1 MEASPSVALR
11 KQRAQL
17 VSRYV
22 LFAVIAGAVNIVAQ
36 AGTLQLAKLVSY
48 EGPFRLSIAMAVG
61 TVAGLLPKYLLDA
74 RWIFDA
80 RDRGV
85 RGHARS
91 LPLYTLTSVFT
102 TFIFWGF
109 EYLFDVLGRGSDWRY
124 VGAVIGL
131 AIGYRVKYTLDRDF
145 VFGSARA

>member
-1 MEASPSVALR
+1 MDASPTIALR
-11 KQRAQL
+11 RQRAQL
-17 VSRYV
+17 ASRYV
-22 LFAVIAGAVNIVAQ
+22 LFALIAGAVNIVAQ
-36 AGTLQLAKLVSY
+36 AATLEMAALVSY
-48 EGPFRLSIAMAVG
+48 DGPFRLTVAMAVG

-80 RDRGV
+80 RTKGV
-85 RGHARS
+85 RGHARN

-109 EYLFDVLGRGSDWRY
+109 EYLFDALGGGDWRY

-131 AIGYRVKYTLDRDF
+131 AIGYRVKYTLDRNF

>member
-1 MEASPSVALR
+1 MDASPPVALR
-11 KQRAQL
+11 RQRAQL

-22 LFAVIAGAVNIVAQ
+22 LFALVAGAVNIVAQ
-36 AGTLQLAKLVSY
+36 AATLELAALASY
-48 EGPFRLSIAMAVG
+48 DGPFRLTAAMAVG

-80 RDRGV
+80 RNKGV
-85 RGHARS
+85 RGHARN

-109 EYLFDVLGRGSDWRY
+109 EYLFDALGGGDWRY
-124 VGAVIGL
+124 AGAVIGL
-131 AIGYRVKYTLDRDF
+131 AIGYRVKYTLDRNF
-145 VFGSARA
+145 VFRSVRA